1 MLNNTE
7 NIISWLEDLLK
18 ARLNKDIY
26 ILKIID
32 NKDKYF
38 WQIRIKNSSCFIQI
52 PVFKNLYQLGIQN
65 DLDYVNWKPPEKYFK
80 NFKFELSLPDK
91 KFIEQDFIVITN
103 SCINLK
109 YDILGLIYWMLCRC
123 EEVNTDKLLLDKYE
137 RFLSFRSHS
146 YQYNYLQ
153 RPIVDEWIMF
163 LKDLINLLLPNINF
177 IETNFEVL
185 ITHDVDHILKNTLFR
200 PKSLLKNLAIELLRE
215 KNIKKLILDAYDA
228 INCRNFLSEN
238 DPFNNF
244 EWMMDQ
250 SEKRGFKS
258 TFNFICGRTSKAMD
272 ASYEIND
279 KSIINLIKKISS
291 RGHQIGLHPSFN
303 SYKSQKAI
311 ISESEKFLKITTN
324 ISLKQEIWGSRM
336 HFLKWKW
343 PETAWYL
350 SETHIDYDS
359 TLSYADMPG
368 FRCGTCHPYQMFDP
382 VSLKSINII
391 QKPLILME
399 CSLFSPKYMGLSYS
413 KKAYSEIAKLKKAC
427 KEVKG
432 KFIILWHNSELI
444 SKDARSL
451 FINCIS

>member
-52 PVFKNLYQLGIQN
+52 PVFKKLYQLGIQN

-91 KFIEQDFIVITN
+91 KIIEQDFIVITN
-103 SCINLK
+103 SCIKLK

-324 ISLKQEIWGSRM
+324 ISLKQ
-336 HFLKWKW
+336 
-343 PETAWYL
+343 
-350 SETHIDYDS
+350 
-359 TLSYADMPG
+359 
-368 FRCGTCHPYQMFDP
+368 
-382 VSLKSINII
+382 
-391 QKPLILME
+391 
-399 CSLFSPKYMGLSYS
+399 
-413 KKAYSEIAKLKKAC
+413 
-427 KEVKG
+427 
-432 KFIILWHNSELI
+432 
-444 SKDARSL
+444 
-451 FINCIS
+451 